1 MSSMFLQMLK
11 STFTKA
17 AIHSACVLVARSL
30 THLATLLLSAEY
42 RSFNAFFII
51 PEMLILSSD
60 L

>member
-1 MSSMFLQMLK
+1 
-11 STFTKA
+11 
-17 AIHSACVLVARSL
+17 VARSL

-42 RSFNAFFII
+42 RSFNAFFIV